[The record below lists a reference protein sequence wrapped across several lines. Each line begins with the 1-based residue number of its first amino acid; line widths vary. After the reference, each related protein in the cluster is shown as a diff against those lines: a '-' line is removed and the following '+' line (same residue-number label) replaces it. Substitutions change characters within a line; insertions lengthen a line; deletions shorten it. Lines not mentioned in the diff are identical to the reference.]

1 MIIDI
6 EKTRKYYECIKPDDM
21 CSCDYC
27 HNFYLQV
34 RESYTNI
41 SRYMS
46 ELGTDIEKP
55 FETSPLE
62 PDEDGIIEYC
72 PCQYVVFGKAPKDF
86 IKRLDD
92 VTISL
97 ASSYPDINL
106 TEDYFVL
113 DIYPIKLKW
122 IM

>member
-1 MIIDI
+1 MREYKAELEGGLMII
-6 EKTRKYYECIKPDDM
+6 
-21 CSCDYC
+21 
-27 HNFYLQV
+27 
-34 RESYTNI
+34 
-41 SRYMS
+41 
-46 ELGTDIEKP
+46 DIEKP
-55 FETSPLE
+55 FETSSLE

-106 TEDYFVL
+106 TEDYL
-113 DIYPIKLKW
+113 YW
-122 IM
+122 TYTQSN